1 MRAALQ
7 LAFVDSVNLLLIGVI
22 VAVGIVAPALN
33 RRYAKTVALL
43 IAGDWLGVASL
54 ALLMLVI
61 FDGLG
66 PAVQHFVEGPV
77 FGWLLVA
84 TGAVTGVLA
93 IRGGDNSALT
103 ARIMRPLDTP
113 GPLTVV
119 TGLIL
124 GLVQSAT
131 SVPFYGGLA
140 VLSASGIEPAVRY
153 AAIPLYAS
161 VALSL
166 PTLSALLVGWVRVKP
181 NSAAGRAFSWART
194 HPQAVTLAAT
204 WAVAALLIALGA
216 THLVS
221 AGR

>member
-22 VAVGIVAPALN
+22 VAVGIVAPAVN

-43 IAGDWLGVASL
+43 IVGDWVGVASL

-77 FGWLLVA
+77 FGWVLVA
-84 TGAVTGVLA
+84 TGVVTGALA

-124 GLVQSAT
+124 GLIQSAT

-153 AAIPLYAS
+153 ASIPLYAT

-181 NSAAGRAFSWART
+181 DSAAGRGFAWART

-204 WAVAALLIALGA
+204 WAVAALLIVLGA
-216 THLVS
+216 AHLVS
-221 AGR
+221 